1 MKHHLPVPLSRAN
14 VDGFG
19 SSQSVATLLA
29 DLEVLRAALSL
40 RKHQVPLWL
49 AMKRAVCEYVDLE
62 DRLKGRMHFATSQP
76 EAMHGQRQA
85 PGEEGMLIRALA
97 SASGAINTLVA
108 SLDNRQRGM
117 FATTV
122 VRVLGGTSATMS

>member
-1 MKHHLPVPLSRAN
+1 MKQHLLLSRTSA
-14 VDGFG
+14 DTIG

-40 RKHQVPLWL
+40 RKHQIAPWL
-49 AMKRAVCEYVDLE
+49 AMQRAVCEYVELE
-62 DRLKGRMHFATSQP
+62 DRLKARMHFAPSQP
-76 EAMHGQRQA
+76 E
-85 PGEEGMLIRALA
+85 RAYGHRREPYEDGTLVRAVA
-97 SASGAINTLVA
+97 SANGAINTLVA

-122 VRVLGGTSATMS
+122 LRVLGDTPAR